1 LKQVEGKLSCYKDA
15 VSCGCI
21 HSIAHSYSLQ
31 TTFTMAS
38 PIQKIAIVGVTGTI
52 GTYLTQALLAKNRFS
67 ITAITRTDSKAKIPS
82 DVEVARVDYNDHDSL
97 TEALKGHDALII
109 TTSVFAPKETSTKL
123 IKAAAAA
130 GVPWVLPNEFGMSST
145 DETAR
150 DTIGMS
156 KKGDRELIEFL
167 GVSSWIGIT
176 CGFWYEHSLSN
187 GQLYGFDFDKRS
199 VTFFDDGTQKLNTST
214 WEQVGRATAAV
225 LSLSTDKLSAYRNRM
240 AYISSFAVS
249 QKEMFESLKRVTGTS
264 DSDWNISSEPAK
276 QRYRDACESLEKGD
290 RIAFARK
297 LYTRYFYEDA
307 GLFEKL
313 HGLDNNNLGLPEE
326 SLDDATARAVKIA
339 KDGYWAK
346 YGQH

>member
-109 TTSVFAPKETSTKL
+109 TTSVFAPKETSAKL

-156 KKGDRELIEFL
+156 FWACHL
-167 GVSSWIGIT
+167 GSVSP
-176 CGFWYEHSLSN
+176 
-187 GQLYGFDFDKRS
+187 
-199 VTFFDDGTQKLNTST
+199 
-214 WEQVGRATAAV
+214 AA
-225 LSLSTDKLSAYRNRM
+225 S
-240 AYISSFAVS
+240 
-249 QKEMFESLKRVTGTS
+249 GTS
-264 DSDWNISSEPAK
+264 IRCPTVSYMASTSISAALRSSMMGHK
-276 QRYRDACESLEKGD
+276 
-290 RIAFARK
+290 
-297 LYTRYFYEDA
+297 
-307 GLFEKL
+307 
-313 HGLDNNNLGLPEE
+313 N
-326 SLDDATARAVKIA
+326 
-339 KDGYWAK
+339 
-346 YGQH
+346 

>member
-1 LKQVEGKLSCYKDA
+1 MHTDPIETYP
-15 VSCGCI
+15 
-21 HSIAHSYSLQ
+21 LQ

-67 ITAITRTDSKAKIPS
+67 ITAITRNDSKAEIPS
-82 DVEVARVDYNDHDSL
+82 DVEVARIDYNDHNSI

-109 TTSVFAPKETSTKL
+109 TTSVFAPKDTSAKL
-123 IKAAAAA
+123 IKAAALA
-130 GVPWVLPNEFGMSST
+130 GVPYILPNEFGMAST
-145 DETAR
+145 EETAR
-150 DTIGMS
+150 DTFGTS
-156 KKGDRELIEFL
+156 KKEDRELIESL
-167 GVSSWIGIT
+167 GISSWIGIT

-225 LSLSTDKLSAYRNRM
+225 LALPIDELSAYRNRM
-240 AYISSFAVS
+240 VYISSFAVS

-276 QRYRDACESLEKGD
+276 QRYKDACASLEKGE
-290 RIAFARK
+290 RIAFGRK
-297 LYTRYFYEDA
+297 LYTRFFYEDA
-307 GLFEKL
+307 GLFEKSR
-313 HGLDNNNLGLPEE
+313 GLDNDKLGLPEE
-326 SLDDATARAVKIA
+326 SLDDATAHAVKLA